1 MAAFYDGLAAS
12 GDQGKATDVVYLDF

>member
-1 MAAFYDGLAAS
+1 MAAFYGGLAAS